1 MQTEQIILQTRL
13 VQIDEVS
20 HSSQASS
27 SQFPSRA
34 HSRQQTKQQFTLSLN
49 QCQEAAFDNHMNA
62 AEFKNQITKVMEED
76 DIEDNND
83 YYLSPHLLALESKME
98 T

>member
-1 MQTEQIILQTRL
+1 
-13 VQIDEVS
+13 
-20 HSSQASS
+20 
-27 SQFPSRA
+27 
-34 HSRQQTKQQFTLSLN
+34 
-49 QCQEAAFDNHMNA
+49 MNA